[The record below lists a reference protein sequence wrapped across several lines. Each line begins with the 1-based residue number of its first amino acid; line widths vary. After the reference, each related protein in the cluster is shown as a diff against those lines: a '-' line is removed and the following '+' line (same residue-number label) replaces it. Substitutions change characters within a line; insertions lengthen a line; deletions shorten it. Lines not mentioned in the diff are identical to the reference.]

1 MSPTQRSTR
10 QATRRSAQ
18 GPRRAR
24 ATALLGVGALLATG
38 GLAGLGAQS
47 ASASSHREAPGILGQ
62 PQYDNTDVYAFV
74 SPDKTNTVTLV
85 SDWDPFEEPGGGPNF
100 YPWATDAKY
109 NIKIDNN
116 QDAKADII
124 YTWRF
129 RTTRTP
135 GPRDSFSGNGTFLSN
150 NGPVTSLKDP
160 NLLLRQTYT
169 LTRHVIG
176 HRPKVLV
183 KNAPAAPSFAG
194 DASMPNYA
202 ALRNSAIRTYGG
214 SRKVFA
220 GQADD
225 PFFLDLRVFDVLYGG
240 NCASEVG
247 HDSLAGFNV
256 NSVALQVSAGDLRS
270 HGKSVVGI
278 WSTTDRK
285 NAKGHYTQISRLGQ
299 PLVNEAIIPYRV
311 KDTFN
316 AVPPTKDAAA
326 LPFVLKPELAQLLN
340 KVCGFNAPTTNR
352 TDLVQVFL
360 KGIPGLNMQQG
371 HVTPSEELR
380 LNTTMQPAASSPNR
394 LGVIGGDKNGF
405 PNGRRLT
412 DDVVDIALQVVGGE
426 LVGNANDLG
435 DGVNTND
442 ATFGAHFPYLALP
455 HSGSVTETTTPSETG
470 LTLLDGGGGS
480 HQTPGT
486 GFPAGQLALIGLGL
500 LVALLGAAGATV
512 ARRRTAAAHV

>member
-1 MSPTQRSTR
+1 MSPTRRSTS
-10 QATRRSAQ
+10 RRSTH

-74 SPDKTNTVTLV
+74 SPDKTNTVTLI
-85 SDWDPFEEPGGGPNF
+85 SNWDPFEEPGGGPNF

-109 NIKIDNN
+109 NIKVDND
-116 QDAKADII
+116 QDAKADIV
-124 YTWRF
+124 YTWQF
-129 RTTRTP
+129 HTTRTP
-135 GPRDSFSGNGTFLSN
+135 GPKDSFSGNGTFLSN
-150 NGPVTSLKDP
+150 NGPVTSLTDD

-169 LTRHVIG
+169 LTRHVFG
-176 HRPKVLV
+176 QGTKVLV

-194 DASMPNYA
+194 DASMPDYS
-202 ALRNSAIRTYGG
+202 ALRNAAIRTYGG

-256 NSVALQVSAGDLRS
+256 NSVALQVPAADLTS

-316 AVPPTKDAAA
+316 SIPPSKDAAA

-360 KGIPGLNMQQG
+360 KGVPGINKQQG

-380 LNTTMQPAASSPNR
+380 LNTAWQAGQPGDKR
-394 LGVIGGDKNGF
+394 LGVIGGDNNGF
-405 PNGRRLT
+405 PNGRRLS

-435 DGVNTND
+435 DGVNQND
-442 ATFGAHFPYLALP
+442 ESLGAAFPYLGLP
-455 HSGSVTETTTPSETG
+455 HSGSVTKSTTPPATTG
-470 LTLLDGGGGS
+470 LTLLNGGGGS
-480 HQTPGT
+480 HQAPGN

-512 ARRRTAAAHV
+512 ARRRTASVHV